1 MWFIGPNI
9 YISCALYRASSVLQK
24 NTKLYG
30 PMNALDLDSSTS
42 CWNSDG
48 SPSGKRSSHY
58 IIEFG
63 RAVEPVEL
71 RIQFQAGFV
80 AEKLQVLSQQQQDST
95 WRPIIELE
103 VDDDHDLQV
112 FTLDSSGST
121 VGTNALK
128 LVFDECTDFYG
139 RVTVYQLQIW
149 GYEIM
154 TK

>member
-1 MWFIGPNI
+1 MCVL
-9 YISCALYRASSVLQK
+9 SRASSVLQK
-24 NTKLYG
+24 NTKVYG

-48 SPSGKRSSHY
+48 SPTGKHSSHY
-58 IIEFG
+58 ILEFG
-63 RAVEPVEL
+63 RVVEPREL

-80 AEKLQVLSQQQQDST
+80 AEKLTVLSHQQDST
-95 WRPIIELE
+95 WLAITELE

-112 FTLDSSGST
+112 FSIASSGSN
-121 VGTNALK
+121 VGTTALK

-149 GYEIM
+149 GFET
-154 TK
+154 TKTR